1 MSKYPLDQNDMQEQY
16 EDLLIKAALKE
27 HARKESARLEQEAA
41 GEAAVPP
48 AEDNV
53 IRAAFRRVTW
63 EEARGTVLYGAKKA
77 VSCVAVVFLT
87 IAVAATTTFALSP
100 AEKKQSIL
108 ERVLYTIRYYTDK
121 WTSHGGTRVEYPHFY
136 YEDFEYIEVP
146 NEEVQEALEIWAS
159 FRNVTNFNDG
169 ANISISHLLQMM
181 FYYCNAYGLEYP
193 YVDASTKWVQREAL
207 LEFGAYF
214 FGITQEDLDQQVKMR
229 PLYYDAQRDAY
240 CDLNYDYSYQFAEI
254 NATEKMG
261 LIRYTENEDGT
272 LTLEVVTK
280 SMDSWEGCCNYPTLL
295 TVDFSAGH
303 PVFRSAVVA
312 DLTQYWEFPPEP
324 EEPLF

>member
-108 ERVLYTIRYYTDK
+108 ERVY
-121 WTSHGGTRVEYPHFY
+121 HP
-136 YEDFEYIEVP
+136 
-146 NEEVQEALEIWAS
+146 
-159 FRNVTNFNDG
+159 
-169 ANISISHLLQMM
+169 LLH
-181 FYYCNAYGLEYP
+181 
-193 YVDASTKWVQREAL
+193 R
-207 LEFGAYF
+207 
-214 FGITQEDLDQQVKMR
+214 
-229 PLYYDAQRDAY
+229 
-240 CDLNYDYSYQFAEI
+240 
-254 NATEKMG
+254 
-261 LIRYTENEDGT
+261 
-272 LTLEVVTK
+272 
-280 SMDSWEGCCNYPTLL
+280 
-295 TVDFSAGH
+295 
-303 PVFRSAVVA
+303 
-312 DLTQYWEFPPEP
+312 
-324 EEPLF
+324 

>member
-121 WTSHGGTRVEYPHFY
+121 WTSHGGTRVEYP
-136 YEDFEYIEVP
+136 
-146 NEEVQEALEIWAS
+146 LS
-159 FRNVTNFNDG
+159 
-169 ANISISHLLQMM
+169 
-181 FYYCNAYGLEYP
+181 
-193 YVDASTKWVQREAL
+193 
-207 LEFGAYF
+207 
-214 FGITQEDLDQQVKMR
+214 
-229 PLYYDAQRDAY
+229 
-240 CDLNYDYSYQFAEI
+240 
-254 NATEKMG
+254 
-261 LIRYTENEDGT
+261 LI
-272 LTLEVVTK
+272 
-280 SMDSWEGCCNYPTLL
+280 
-295 TVDFSAGH
+295 H
-303 PVFRSAVVA
+303 I
-312 DLTQYWEFPPEP
+312 
-324 EEPLF
+324 

>member
-108 ERVLYTIRYYTDK
+108 ERVLYTIRYYADK

-136 YEDFEYIEVP
+136 YEDFEYIEVGGTGDMGKLP
-146 NEEVQEALEIWAS
+146 Q
-159 FRNVTNFNDG
+159 
-169 ANISISHLLQMM
+169 
-181 FYYCNAYGLEYP
+181 C
-193 YVDASTKWVQREAL
+193 
-207 LEFGAYF
+207 
-214 FGITQEDLDQQVKMR
+214 
-229 PLYYDAQRDAY
+229 
-240 CDLNYDYSYQFAEI
+240 YQF
-254 NATEKMG
+254 
-261 LIRYTENEDGT
+261 
-272 LTLEVVTK
+272 
-280 SMDSWEGCCNYPTLL
+280 
-295 TVDFSAGH
+295 
-303 PVFRSAVVA
+303 
-312 DLTQYWEFPPEP
+312 
-324 EEPLF
+324 

>member
-146 NEEVQEALEIWAS
+146 NEEVREALEIWAS
-159 FRNVTNFNDG
+159 FRNVTNFNERNRCQKPG
-169 ANISISHLLQMM
+169 
-181 FYYCNAYGLEYP
+181 
-193 YVDASTKWVQREAL
+193 R
-207 LEFGAYF
+207 
-214 FGITQEDLDQQVKMR
+214 
-229 PLYYDAQRDAY
+229 
-240 CDLNYDYSYQFAEI
+240 
-254 NATEKMG
+254 TEK
-261 LIRYTENEDGT
+261 
-272 LTLEVVTK
+272 
-280 SMDSWEGCCNYPTLL
+280 GCRHL
-295 TVDFSAGH
+295 H
-303 PVFRSAVVA
+303 
-312 DLTQYWEFPPEP
+312 
-324 EEPLF
+324 

>member
-100 AEKKQSIL
+100 AEKK
-108 ERVLYTIRYYTDK
+108 
-121 WTSHGGTRVEYPHFY
+121 HP
-136 YEDFEYIEVP
+136 
-146 NEEVQEALEIWAS
+146 
-159 FRNVTNFNDG
+159 G
-169 ANISISHLLQMM
+169 AGAVYHPLLH
-181 FYYCNAYGLEYP
+181 
-193 YVDASTKWVQREAL
+193 R
-207 LEFGAYF
+207 
-214 FGITQEDLDQQVKMR
+214 
-229 PLYYDAQRDAY
+229 
-240 CDLNYDYSYQFAEI
+240 
-254 NATEKMG
+254 
-261 LIRYTENEDGT
+261 
-272 LTLEVVTK
+272 
-280 SMDSWEGCCNYPTLL
+280 
-295 TVDFSAGH
+295 
-303 PVFRSAVVA
+303 
-312 DLTQYWEFPPEP
+312 
-324 EEPLF
+324 